1 MASPMRAWL
10 ERYPTLA
17 ALLAGLGAATAL
29 PPVFFLPGLLGFGVL
44 AAVLWWTGRRPL
56 VAFLRGMA
64 FGFGYFL
71 LGIYWVGI
79 AFFVDPEQFGV
90 YAVPA
95 VLMLALILA
104 LTVGVGTA
112 LLALRSWRRIE
123 ALALALAVVWTLA
136 EPVRGAL
143 GLQFPWNPVAS
154 VWALSDATLQ
164 VVGLAGTYGLSLL
177 TVAAAALAAPLCLAT
192 GEGRRWAIILPALF
206 ALVVWGAGTLRLW
219 AAPALPT
226 TGVELRLVQAGIAQ
240 HHKWDPEKRAEW
252 FRRHLELTQ
261 APRQPAAQIVIWP
274 ESAVPYDVEV
284 QPEVRELLATVTPEN
299 GVLIVGGDRYDF
311 DAKPPVAHNSL
322 FVLDHT
328 GAVLSRY
335 DKVNLVPFGEFLP
348 LRRVLRH
355 IGLRKL
361 TQGAL
366 DFTPGPRRVSL
377 HLPNLPSASP
387 MICFE
392 AAFPDAA
399 TGAGERPAWLVNV
412 TNDAWFGRSSGP
424 YQHLAM
430 ARMRSVEE
438 GLPLVRA
445 ANTGISVITDS
456 YGRITAR
463 LGLGQSGVL
472 DGQLPAPLPQASF
485 ARRYDPGLLV
495 VLLLAMGVLSVL
507 VERVG
512 GRSPGGRP
520 V

>member
-1 MASPMRAWL
+1 MRAWL

-17 ALLAGLGAATAL
+17 ALLAGIGAATAL
-29 PPVFFLPGLLGFGVL
+29 PPIYFLPGLLGFGLLV
-44 AAVLWWTGRRPL
+44 AVLRWTERRPL
-56 VAFLRGMA
+56 LAFLRGTA

-71 LGIYWVGI
+71 LGIHWVGV
-79 AFFVDPEQFGV
+79 AFFVDPEQFGI

-112 LLALRSWRRIE
+112 LLALRRWRRIE
-123 ALALALAVVWTLA
+123 ALALALAVVWTIA
-136 EPVRGAL
+136 EPLRGAL
-143 GLQFPWNPVAS
+143 GLQFPWNPVAA
-154 VWALSDATLQ
+154 VWAISDATLQ
-164 VVGLAGTYGLSLL
+164 VVGYAGTYGLSLL
-177 TVAAAALAAPLCLAT
+177 TVAAAAWAAPLFVAPET
-192 GEGRRWAIILPALF
+192 DRRWAIAVPVLF
-206 ALVVWGAGTLRLW
+206 ALLVWGVGAWRLW
-219 AAPALPT
+219 IAPPLAT
-226 TGVELRLVQAGIAQ
+226 TGIELRIVQAGIAQ
-240 HHKWDPEKRAEW
+240 HHKWDPQKRVEW
-252 FRRHLELTQ
+252 FRRHLELSQ

-274 ESAVPYDVEV
+274 ESAVPYDVEE
-284 QPEVRELLATVTPEN
+284 QPEVREYLATVTPEK
-299 GVLIVGGDRYDF
+299 GALIVGGDRYDY

-322 FVLDHT
+322 FVLDHA
-328 GAVLSRY
+328 GVVLSRY

-348 LRRVLRH
+348 LRGVLRH
-355 IGLRKL
+355 LGLRKL

-366 DFTPGPRRVSL
+366 DFSPGPGRVSL
-377 HLPNLPSASP
+377 RLPNLPSASP

-399 TGAGERPAWLVNV
+399 TGAGERPAWLVNI

-445 ANTGISVITDS
+445 ANTGISVITDP

-463 LGLGQSGVL
+463 LGLGESGVL

-485 ARRYDPGLLV
+485 ARRYDPGLLLM
-495 VLLLAMGVLSVL
+495 LLLLVGALSVL
-507 VERVG
+507 VESWADRQPKGHSV
-512 GRSPGGRP
+512 
-520 V
+520 

>member
-1 MASPMRAWL
+1 MRAWL
-10 ERYPTLA
+10 ERYPTLVA
-17 ALLAGLGAATAL
+17 WLAGIATATAL

-44 AAVLWWTGRRPL
+44 AAVLRWTGPRPL
-56 VAFLRGMA
+56 VAFLRGTA

-104 LTVGVGTA
+104 LTVGIGTA
-112 LLALRSWRRIE
+112 LLALRTWGRIE

-154 VWALSDATLQ
+154 VWAVSDATLQ
-164 VVGLAGTYGLSLL
+164 VVGFAGTYGLSLL
-177 TVAAAALAAPLCLAT
+177 TVAAASLAAPLFLAPGT
-192 GEGRRWAIILPALF
+192 DRRWAIGLPVLF
-206 ALVVWGAGTLRLW
+206 ALVVWGAGALRLW
-219 AAPALPT
+219 TAAPLPA
-226 TGVELRLVQAGIAQ
+226 TGVELRIVQAGIAQ
-240 HHKWDPEKRAEW
+240 HHKWDPEKRIQW
-252 FRRHLELTQ
+252 FRRHLELSQ
-261 APRQPAAQIVIWP
+261 WPRQPSAQIVIWP

-284 QPEVRELLATVTPEN
+284 QPEVREYLATVTPEN
-299 GVLIVGGDRYDF
+299 GVLIVGGDRYDY

-322 FVLDHT
+322 FVLDHA
-328 GAVLSRY
+328 GAVLRRY

-348 LRRVLRH
+348 LRPVLRH
-355 IGLRKL
+355 MGLRKL

-366 DFTPGPRRVSL
+366 DFTPGPGRVAL
-377 HLPNLPSASP
+377 RLPNLPSASP

-399 TGAGERPAWLVNV
+399 TGAGERPAWLVNI

-463 LGLGQSGVL
+463 LDLNESGVL

-485 ARRYDPGLLV
+485 ARRFDPGLLV
-495 VLLLAMGVLSVL
+495 VLLLAIGALSVL
-507 VERVG
+507 VEWRG
-512 GRSPGGRP
+512 GRSPKGQAA
-520 V
+520 